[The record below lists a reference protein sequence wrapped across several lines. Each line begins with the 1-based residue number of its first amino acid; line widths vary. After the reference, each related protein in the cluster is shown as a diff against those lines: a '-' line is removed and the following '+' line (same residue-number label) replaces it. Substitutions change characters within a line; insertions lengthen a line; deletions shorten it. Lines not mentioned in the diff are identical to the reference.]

1 MQKKFEILLDWYYLL
16 GKVQIFMQILLF
28 TFLTMFESI
37 SVKGNGVKWKRVK
50 RVVFANSKLAGIAGL
65 AH

>member
-1 MQKKFEILLDWYYLL
+1 MQKEFEILLDWYYLL

-28 TFLTMFESI
+28 TFLTMSESI
-37 SVKGNGVKWKRVK
+37 SIKGNGVKWK